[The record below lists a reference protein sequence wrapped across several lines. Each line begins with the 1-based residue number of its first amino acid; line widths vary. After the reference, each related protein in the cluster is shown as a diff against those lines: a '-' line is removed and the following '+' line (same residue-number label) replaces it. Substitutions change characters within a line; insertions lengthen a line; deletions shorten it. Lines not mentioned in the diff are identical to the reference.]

1 MSPLLISVLCL
12 TMVGTSFLSGIFG
25 MAGGMILM
33 GVLLVLLPVPE
44 AMMLHGVTQ
53 IASNGWRG
61 LLWWRHAYWP
71 PVAAYV
77 VGLLIAILIWSF
89 WRYVP
94 SKPVAFLM
102 LGLTPFI
109 IWLAPKNLRPNPES
123 PWQCAV
129 LGLLSMTLML
139 LTGVSGPLID
149 TFFLSGKMDRR
160 EIVATKAMCQ
170 IVSHAAKLV
179 YFGGLIDQAASVDPL
194 VAGLAIIELAG
205 RHQARHL
212 RARSHDRQAVPRLG
226 QPHHHGDRRL
236 LRFLRH
242 VPDRAAGFRRLAA
255 ARAAPLTSPAHRPIV
270 RPNSAQ
276 SGGMRRGGQAVGR
289 GGGRRRQCGVLRGP
303 GGARERRQRAD
314 GRARAEGA
322 DGRQFAL
329 HRGRVPLRL

>member
-33 GVLLVLLPVPE
+33 GVLLVLLPLPE

-61 LLWWRHAYWP
+61 LLWWRHAHWP

-77 VGLLIAILIWSF
+77 CGLLIAILIWSF

-179 YFGGLIDQAASVDPL
+179 YFGELIDQAASVDPL
-194 VAGLAIIELAG
+194 VAGLAIIGSLVGTKLATYVLEAMTDKQYRG
-205 RHQARHL
+205 WANRIIMAI
-212 RARSHDRQAVPRLG
+212 
-226 QPHHHGDRRL
+226 
-236 LRFLRH
+236 
-242 VPDRAAGFRRLAA
+242 AAYYVSYGTYLIV
-255 ARAAPLTSPAHRPIV
+255 LPA
-270 RPNSAQ
+270 
-276 SGGMRRGGQAVGR
+276 
-289 GGGRRRQCGVLRGP
+289 
-303 GGARERRQRAD
+303 
-314 GRARAEGA
+314 
-322 DGRQFAL
+322 FA
-329 HRGRVPLRL
+329 G

>member
-1 MSPLLISVLCL
+1 MSPLLISLLCL
-12 TMVGTSFLSGIFG
+12 AMVGTAFLSGIFG
-25 MAGGMILM
+25 MAGGMILI
-33 GVLLVLLPVPE
+33 GVLLALLPVPE

-61 LLWWRHAYWP
+61 LLWWRHAYWR
-71 PVAAYV
+71 PVAGYV
-77 VGLLIAILIWSF
+77 VGLLIAMAVWWF

-123 PWQCAV
+123 PWHCAV

-170 IVSHAAKLV
+170 IVSHAAKLA

-194 VAGLAIIELAG
+194 VAGLAILSSLVGTKLATYVLEAMTDKQYRG
-205 RHQARHL
+205 WANGIIM
-212 RARSHDRQAVPRLG
+212 AI
-226 QPHHHGDRRL
+226 
-236 LRFLRH
+236 
-242 VPDRAAGFRRLAA
+242 AGCYLSYAMY
-255 ARAAPLTSPAHRPIV
+255 LMVLPA
-270 RPNSAQ
+270 
-276 SGGMRRGGQAVGR
+276 
-289 GGGRRRQCGVLRGP
+289 
-303 GGARERRQRAD
+303 
-314 GRARAEGA
+314 
-322 DGRQFAL
+322 FAM
-329 HRGRVPLRL
+329 

>member
-61 LLWWRHAYWP
+61 LLWWRHAHWP

-194 VAGLAIIELAG
+194 VAGLAIIGSLVGTKLATYVLEAMTDKQYRG
-205 RHQARHL
+205 WANRIIMAI
-212 RARSHDRQAVPRLG
+212 
-226 QPHHHGDRRL
+226 
-236 LRFLRH
+236 
-242 VPDRAAGFRRLAA
+242 AAYYVSYGTYLIV
-255 ARAAPLTSPAHRPIV
+255 LPA
-270 RPNSAQ
+270 
-276 SGGMRRGGQAVGR
+276 
-289 GGGRRRQCGVLRGP
+289 
-303 GGARERRQRAD
+303 
-314 GRARAEGA
+314 
-322 DGRQFAL
+322 FA
-329 HRGRVPLRL
+329 G